1 MNERAFTLSLLMPL
15 LLAACAFGYQARGTL
30 SDVPGELRGKGYP
43 GNAVSGG
50 RFMLADAAGRLTCDG
65 RMAPADR
72 NAEPG
77 SCAGESGPGVV
88 RCSDGREFTVRWT
101 AVTCRSFTGSGEDN
115 SGNRLVFRVD
125 RRR

>member
-1 MNERAFTLSLLMPL
+1 MPL

-30 SDVPGELRGKGYP
+30 SDVPGELRGKAYP
-43 GNAVSGG
+43 GNAASGG
-50 RFMLADAAGRLTCDG
+50 RFMLSDAASRLTCDG
-65 RMAPADR
+65 RMAAADHL
-72 NAEPG
+72 AEPG

-88 RCSDGREFTVRWT
+88 RCTDGREFAVRWT
-101 AVTCRSFTGSGEDN
+101 AVSCRSMTGSGEDN